1 MRVLV
6 VMLLAGCV
14 EPIPPDATR
23 GPIIP
28 TLCHQDTQCTAG
40 NVCARNEGC
49 LPPSEIREVHVTW
62 TVGGMPANA
71 TTCDAALDLEI
82 QFVATSPAAN
92 PRLGFAPVPCA
103 EGKFSIDKLPIAF
116 TLVGLGPWGI
126 DRLPTMPA
134 MPAMIDDAGD
144 AAIDLMF

>member
-14 EPIPPDATR
+14 EPIPPDNIG

-28 TLCHQDTQCTAG
+28 TLCHQDTQCEAG
-40 NVCARNEGC
+40 EVCARNDGC
-49 LPPSEIREVHVTW
+49 WPPSEIREVHVTW

-71 TTCDAALDLEI
+71 TTCDAAPDLMI
-82 QFVATSPAAN
+82 QFVATSPATN
-92 PRLGFAPVPCA
+92 PRLGYAPVPCA
-103 EGKFSIDKLPIAF
+103 EGEFSIDKLPIAF
-116 TLVGLGPWGI
+116 TLVGLGPRGL
-126 DRLPTMPA
+126 DLQPA

-144 AAIDLMF
+144 ASIDLMF